1 MKLYRV
7 MNKRFNFKNIK
18 PTRSFKDE
26 ENDDG
31 KSASALGSL
40 GLKPKPAI

>member
-1 MKLYRV
+1 MKLYPE
-7 MNKRFNFKNIK
+7 MKLETLKNVK

-26 ENDDG
+26 DEADG
-31 KSASALGSL
+31 KESSVLDSL